1 MRNAVRYVFRTGF
14 RHPPVRPALLYPYFT
29 RPSLEQCSRPTR
41 KRQCLWRRDDSP
53 AALPRLK
60 LPMSNLVNRFD
71 VRMSDEFAQEF
82 DEIQKETEMSGAEVF
97 RRAIALYKIAK
108 RASRDGEQVILRS
121 KDRERELVSI

>member
-1 MRNAVRYVFRTGF
+1 
-14 RHPPVRPALLYPYFT
+14 
-29 RPSLEQCSRPTR
+29 
-41 KRQCLWRRDDSP
+41 
-53 AALPRLK
+53 
-60 LPMSNLVNRFD
+60 MSNLVNRFD